1 VMTQKN
7 EIVEAIG
14 KDSFE
19 WLQKKFDKSTT
30 LKDLP
35 DEILDR
41 IAAVDMAIRDYI
53 SDKNAVI
60 SIAVITFAYKMADMV
75 QQPRFG
81 PKDILLL
88 KMLAKREKSRREGK
102 TGLYHAQLDL
112 PLFELITGELGDRIR
127 SMRTINS
134 PI

>member
-1 VMTQKN
+1 MTQKN

-14 KDSFE
+14 KDSFA
-19 WLQKKFDKSTT
+19 WLQKKFDKKTT

-35 DEILDR
+35 DEILER
-41 IAAVDMAIRDYI
+41 IASVDMAIRDYM
-53 SDKNAVI
+53 SDKNSII
-60 SIAVITFAYKMADMV
+60 SIAVITFAYKIADMI

-88 KMLAKREKSRREGK
+88 KILAKREKTRREGK
-102 TGLYHAQLDL
+102 TGLYHAQLEL

-127 SMRTINS
+127 SVRTFNS

>member
-1 VMTQKN
+1 MTQKN

>member
-1 VMTQKN
+1 MTQKN
-7 EIVEAIG
+7 EIVETIG
-14 KDSFE
+14 KDTFE
-19 WLQKKFDKSTT
+19 WLQKKFDKKIT

-41 IAAVDMAIRDYI
+41 IAEVDMAIRDYI
-53 SDKNAVI
+53 SDKNAVT

-88 KMLAKREKSRREGK
+88 KILAKREKTRREGK
-102 TGLYHAQLDL
+102 TSLYNAQLDL

-127 SMRTINS
+127 SMRTFNS

>member
-1 VMTQKN
+1 VVSQKN

-35 DEILDR
+35 DEILDS
-41 IAAVDMAIRDYI
+41 IAAVDMAIRDYLR
-53 SDKNAVI
+53 DKNAII
-60 SIAVITFAYKMADMV
+60 SIAVITFAYKLADRV
-75 QQPRFG
+75 PQPRFG

-88 KMLAKREKSRREGK
+88 KMLAQREKTRREGK
-102 TGLYHAQLDL
+102 TGLFHAQLDL
-112 PLFELITGELGDRIR
+112 PLFDLITGELGERIR
-127 SMRTINS
+127 HMRTFNS
-134 PI
+134 PV

>member
-1 VMTQKN
+1 MTHKN
-7 EIVEAIG
+7 GIVEAIG

-19 WLQKKFDKSTT
+19 WLQKKFDKKTT

-41 IAAVDMAIRDYI
+41 IASVDMAIRDYI
-53 SDKNAVI
+53 GNKNAVI
-60 SIAVITFAYKMADMV
+60 SIALITFAYKMADMV

-88 KMLAKREKSRREGK
+88 KMLAQREKSRREGK
-102 TGLYHAQLDL
+102 TSLYPAQLDI

>member
-1 VMTQKN
+1 MQN
-7 EIVEAIG
+7 HDIVEAIG
-14 KDSFE
+14 KDSFA
-19 WLQKKFDKSTT
+19 WLQKKFDKTTT

-35 DEILDR
+35 DGILYR
-41 IAAVDMAIRDYI
+41 IAAVDMSVRDYA
-53 SDKNAVI
+53 SDKNTVI
-60 SIAVITFAYKMADMV
+60 AIALITFAYNLAGMV

-88 KMLAKREKSRREGK
+88 KMLAKREKTRREGQ
-102 TGLYHAQLDL
+102 TGFDHAQLEH
-112 PLFELITGELGDRIR
+112 PLFELITGEIGGRIR